1 MDPVDLIKAPYHVAY
16 FIAFVLG
23 AISGSFVNV
32 LALRSLANQSIL
44 YPASHCSH
52 CQHRLA
58 APDLIPIISYCLLQ
72 GRCRYCK
79 QKIHWHYPVVETITG
94 VVFVYMLYVVD
105 ANFVPYLA
113 ETGRGAAFVWELLAG
128 LAILSIV
135 LMAVAVTDFKEKLIP
150 HEITYPSIILG
161 LIFAHLVRNDFV
173 GSMMAVGMSYLIFD
187 FIAHYGLKIYLYLHP
202 ELNPDHPDF
211 DPELLECPPD
221 EDPDLDQDVDLELDL
236 DLDLNLALALQKNE
250 IEDHLEPAPQ
260 ETPYFGDPVMASVP
274 ASFLGLHW
282 MPLTIAL
289 GFIAGLPR
297 LPRIS
302 VDILYPII
310 VSGIAYSFFYRQ
322 DIAGAL
328 GAVGL
333 CYIVFDFFGLY
344 KEKWREKHTKSPEPV
359 PPAPQTIHCDPY
371 LDASLSLQLNERG
384 GRTYEPIEVMGGGDA
399 VLAALIGAWLGWERL
414 MSTVIIAFIVGAV
427 MGLIYL
433 LLDLHARHQLNK
445 VLRPALGGFL
455 IFGSIPVALLL
466 TASYLTHYTEL
477 LSSPTIWSLPPL
489 IGLAGAILGMT
500 NKGLRLTKTF
510 PFGPA
515 LVLAALISLYW
526 ASGNQFDSFIK

>member
-1 MDPVDLIKAPYHVAY
+1 MDPIDLIKAPYHVAY

-44 YPASHCSH
+44 YPASHCSY

-94 VVFVYMLYVVD
+94 LVFVYMLYVVD
-105 ANFVPYLA
+105 ANFMPYMA
-113 ETGRGAAFVWELLAG
+113 ETGRNATFVWELLAG

-161 LIFAHLVRNDFV
+161 LIFAHFVRNDFV

-202 ELNPDHPDF
+202 ELNCDHPDF
-211 DPELLECPPD
+211 DPELLATTSDSDIDPLDNFVAD
-221 EDPDLDQDVDLELDL
+221 EELDL
-236 DLDLNLALALQKNE
+236 DLGLGLQKNE
-250 IEDHLEPAPQ
+250 IKDHLEPASQ

-274 ASFLGLHW
+274 ASFLGLAW

-289 GFIAGLPR
+289 GFIAGLPS

-359 PPAPQTIHCDPY
+359 APAPQIIHSDPY
-371 LDASLSLQLNERG
+371 LDEALQLDARG
-384 GRTYEPIEVMGGGDA
+384 GRPYEPIEVMGGGDA

-445 VLRPALGGFL
+445 VLRPALGGFI
-455 IFGSIPVALLL
+455 IFGSIPVVLIL

-489 IGLAGAILGMT
+489 IGLAGAILSMT